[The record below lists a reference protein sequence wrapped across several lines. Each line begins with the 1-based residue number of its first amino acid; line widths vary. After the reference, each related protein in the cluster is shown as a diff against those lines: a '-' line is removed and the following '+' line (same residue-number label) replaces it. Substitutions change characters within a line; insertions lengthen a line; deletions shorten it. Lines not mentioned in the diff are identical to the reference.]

1 MQTQALENRVGAD
14 AKKSRM
20 DIFRHPPGHFGASNV
35 TRTHDLLITNVGR
48 SVKALISGAFCSFCV
63 EGSAVYNPAASIQYI
78 WSYSRLGQR
87 LGLALLTYKID
98 FSKKSIS
105 VSITPCDA

>member
-1 MQTQALENRVGAD
+1 MKTVEIIRFPLFSGAND
-14 AKKSRM
+14 
-20 DIFRHPPGHFGASNV
+20 V